1 MVKAWAADVSPLYE
15 RDCYKK
21 YYAMAPDFRKEKAD
35 KLRLDKMKAQ
45 SIGVWSLWEKIRER
59 YALSED
65 SPYNFSHSG
74 SLVMC
79 AVCVD
84 DRSEQ
89 VGCDVEKEGKLRL
102 KLAERF
108 FCREEYETI
117 IAEENEDKRTELFY
131 RYWVLKESFMK
142 ATGQGMALPIDQFCI
157 RLGNPPVLIRQPAE
171 FPKQYYYREYSWKG
185 RPYRLAVC
193 SSDSRIDEE
202 LHTELVL

>member
-15 RDCYKK
+15 RECYEK
-21 YYAMAPDFRKEKAD
+21 YYAMAPDSRKEKAD

-59 YALSED
+59 YVLPAD

-74 SLVMC
+74 SVVMC

-84 DRSEQ
+84 GSNEQ

-108 FCREEYETI
+108 FCREEYEAI
-117 IAEENEDKRTELFY
+117 IAEKNEDKRTELFY

-157 RLGNPPVLIRQPAE
+157 RLGNPPVLIRKPEE
-171 FPKQYYYREYSWKG
+171 FPKQYYYREYIWKG

-193 SSDSRIDEE
+193 SSDSRIDEK